1 MALKHDAQGFL
12 VGDPIDLG
20 RLVEEWAAIKDD
32 VRAIR
37 RAIVG
42 GGQANISG
50 QASSR
55 VVPIAAVPRA
65 VAGRQRLAAPLEPA
79 IPNSG
84 FSGAARRESDGAVI
98 AMRQAAAA
106 LRATQAA
113 TLRAP
118 AEPARR
124 DSRGRFVAG
133 QTANQKKPGKR
144 PGDDPRDN
152 EEREEGLIRSISE
165 RVGGAFKEA
174 GTGLE
179 EADPAVK
186 AISEIAQ
193 PVARGFELMSGG
205 DPQKKQERWLRRI
218 FTTLTGSRKEQGLFN
233 KIAAK
238 RLKAIEEKPEEKS
251 GGGIFGGLLD
261 GLGGAL
267 MKIPV
272 IGSLLSAGGAAA
284 GGVGKLLLG
293 GGKGLL
299 RKIPILGGLLASLG
313 AASDIYSAETD
324 DTLTRGEKDKRTGK
338 AAGGLAGTLGGLW
351 AGAKLGAAVGA
362 LGGPIGAA
370 IGGVV
375 GGAAGMFF
383 GDRAGQVVG
392 QTVGG
397 WVSDLREADI
407 GGMIAQKWDSTVERF
422 STKWDDV
429 SERFSTKW
437 NELTDG
443 LKGKWDDLVGDLKG
457 LWGDITSAAEE
468 AFDWVKKKG
477 DQANDYVKG
486 VTGVDVKE
494 AARAAVTSTKEVAA
508 SAIASVKSAGNAAN
522 DYVKDATGVDIKASA
537 GKAVSTAKEGA
548 AQIGDKAAAAKDWI
562 GDKITDRSGK
572 NKDALIAEMG
582 RSGITDPKE
591 QAMFMAQM
599 DHESGGFKS
608 YEENL
613 NYSAAGLRKTFGK
626 YFKTDAE
633 AQAAARNPEMIANK
647 VYGGRMG
654 NVDPGDG
661 YKFRGRGAIQLTGRD
676 NYTRAGEAL
685 GLDLVN
691 NPDLAKDP
699 ENAAK
704 IAAWYWKSRNVGEA
718 ARAGNVEAATRK
730 INGGLNGIG
739 DRRDKYDKYVAQ
751 ANAGEFSSGQAPGPV
766 QTASAS
772 TPYSMQARREVETRL
787 RTENEERVRRNLEA
801 AGQTTPMMEQERAL
815 AAAQGGTGS
824 VASPSAPT
832 APVVTSAAI
841 PAAVSLAAPAEP
853 AVAVASVPA
862 VPSAPATPPIADA
875 PPVSVPMASND
886 TRKPVAVV
894 SPSPEVGQDLRERG
908 IAHIATGGL
917 GKG

>member
-144 PGDDPRDN
+144 PGDDPRDD

-193 PVARGFELMSGG
+193 PVARGFEMMSGG

-251 GGGIFGGLLD
+251 GGGIFGGLLG

-272 IGSLLSAGGAAA
+272 IGGLLSAGGAAA

-422 STKWDDV
+422 STKWDEV

-477 DQANDYVKG
+477 DQANDYIKG

-494 AARAAVTSTKEVAA
+494 TARAAVTSTKEVAA

-522 DYVKDATGVDIKASA
+522 DYVKDATGVDIKAIA

-562 GDKITDRSGK
+562 GDKITGRSGK

-613 NYSAAGLRKTFGK
+613 NYSAVGLRKTFGK

-772 TPYSMQARREVETRL
+772 TPYSMQARREAETRL

-801 AGQTTPMMEQERAL
+801 AGQTTPMMEQERAQ
-815 AAAQGGTGS
+815 AAAQGGAGS
-824 VASPSAPT
+824 VASPSAPA
-832 APVVTSAAI
+832 APVVASAAI